1 MELIAVA
8 VAGVVLLIVIIAAI
22 SKRRNLNRHSYID
35 PDELE
40 RFADEF
46 IEETDANSVEAS
58 SQTSQERGRVKRR
71 KNNSSS
77 QDRTS
82 NAYSSLL
89 YYVYLDDNTY
99 GPFSLEQL
107 KTYPLLEDTLI
118 TTNTLNG
125 SWFEAKYFECLDE
138 LFRPNLPFRI
148 DADGVILRS
157 E

>member
-1 MELIAVA
+1 MGIIAIA

-22 SKRRNLNRHSYID
+22 SKRKSLNRNGYIN

-40 RFADEF
+40 RLENELDGESD
-46 IEETDANSVEAS
+46 TNSSNVPR
-58 SQTSQERGRVKRR
+58 QTSPRGDRR
-71 KNNSSS
+71 KRNNVTDNPQQGNS
-77 QDRTS
+77 DV
-82 NAYSSLL
+82 YLSLL
-89 YYVYLDDNTY
+89 YYVYLDDETY

-107 KTYPLLEDTLI
+107 KTYPLLEGTLI

-148 DADGVILRS
+148 DADGVIIRS